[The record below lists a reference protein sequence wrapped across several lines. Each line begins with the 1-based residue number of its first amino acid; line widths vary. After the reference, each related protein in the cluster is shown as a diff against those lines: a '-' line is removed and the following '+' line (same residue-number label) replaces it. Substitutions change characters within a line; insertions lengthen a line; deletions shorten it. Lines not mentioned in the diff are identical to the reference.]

1 MRKDK
6 VPTRM
11 KNVRIEKNMTQR
23 DLAEASGVP
32 QDRISRYENGQP
44 MNTDTLIRI
53 LKALEVSAD
62 YFLGLVNKDTKWY
75 LCYRIK

>member
-11 KNVRIEKNMTQR
+11 KDVRIEKNMTQR
-23 DLAEASGVP
+23 DLAEVSGVP

-44 MNTDTLIRI
+44 MNTDTLVRIIR
-53 LKALEVSAD
+53 ALNVSAD
-62 YFLGLVNKDTKWY
+62 YFLGLIDEKRK
-75 LCYRIK
+75 K